1 MFNPVRRRLN
11 GDWHSRGLLTGA
23 IFAAL
28 LSAHCGDAGPQGGS
42 GGEAPVDPAICR
54 PPVSVSGAPQTIDDV
69 TALINALVKE
79 HDGKLDLPC
88 FIASLDRP
96 LGATASA
103 GFVSAQPA
111 HGARSPRIFLW
122 SSALVLSVV
131 PEGIGKDLLELGYQ
145 TTPTRSIKGEIA
157 FPVTAPL
164 SQSAPYDRIVDQPGT
179 RCFACHPNEDPVKS
193 ASAATVFE
201 SDVLRPS
208 DSDLV
213 AIGNVEVESKQCDP
227 AAEPERCALLA
238 AVFDEGNLVPKGFS
252 QAAKT
257 LYGE

>member
-1 MFNPVRRRLN
+1 MFNPVRRQLN
-11 GDWHSRGLLTGA
+11 GDWHSRGLLLGA

-28 LSAHCGDAGPQGGS
+28 LSAHCGDAGHDAGQGGS
-42 GGEAPVDPAICR
+42 GGEATVDPAICR
-54 PPVSVSGAPQTIDDV
+54 PPASVSGAPQTIDDV

-79 HDGKLDLPC
+79 HDGKLELPC

-122 SSALVLSVV
+122 SGALVLSVA

-145 TTPTRSIKGEIA
+145 TTPTRS
-157 FPVTAPL
+157 
-164 SQSAPYDRIVDQPGT
+164 S
-179 RCFACHPNEDPVKS
+179 N
-193 ASAATVFE
+193 VFE

-227 AAEPERCALLA
+227 AAEPQRCALLA
-238 AVFDEGNLVPKGFS
+238 AIFDEGNLVPKGFS